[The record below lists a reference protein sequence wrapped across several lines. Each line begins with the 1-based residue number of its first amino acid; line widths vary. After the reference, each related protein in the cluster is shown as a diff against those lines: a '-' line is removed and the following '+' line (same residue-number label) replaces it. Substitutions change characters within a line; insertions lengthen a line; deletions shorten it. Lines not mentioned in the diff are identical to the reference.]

1 MRVEPRTTSA
11 QLRGPSLLVGM
22 TLKQI
27 RVAHKEMIEMIVSFE
42 GTEDAHLIC
51 TPEGQLI
58 TPPDGG
64 QPFVQI
70 TRMKYEI
77 GTGPMTILA
86 ESQVLAGEATEILD
100 RRVTQ
105 ASHDPN
111 NHVFGIQLGGE
122 YGLII
127 TPMGMKVLY
136 TKELNVEFRKP
147 LVSQ

>member
-27 RVAHKEMIEMIVSFE
+27 RVAHKEMIVTFEGE
-42 GTEDAHLIC
+42 GTEETHMIC

-147 LVSQ
+147 LVLQ

>member
-11 QLRGPSLLVGM
+11 QLRGPSLVGM
-22 TLKQI
+22 ILKQI
-27 RVAHKEMIEMIVSFE
+27 RVAHKEMIVTFE

-64 QPFVQI
+64 QLVQI

-111 NHVFGIQLGGE
+111 NHVFGIQLGGG

-127 TPMGMKVLY
+127 TPMGIKVLY

-147 LVSQ
+147 LVVQ

>member
-1 MRVEPRTTSA
+1 MRVEPRTASA
-11 QLRGPSLLVGM
+11 QLRGPSLVGM

-27 RVAHKEMIEMIVSFE
+27 RVAHKEMIVTFE

-64 QPFVQI
+64 QLVQI

-111 NHVFGIQLGGE
+111 NHVFGIQLGGG

-127 TPMGMKVLY
+127 TPMGIKVLY

-147 LVSQ
+147 LVAQ

>member
-11 QLRGPSLLVGM
+11 QLRGPSLVGM

-27 RVAHKEMIEMIVSFE
+27 RVAHKEMIVTFE
-42 GTEDAHLIC
+42 GTEETHLIC

-111 NHVFGIQLGGE
+111 NHVFGIQLGAE

-147 LVSQ
+147 LVVQ

>member
-11 QLRGPSLLVGM
+11 QLRWPSLLVGM

-27 RVAHKEMIEMIVSFE
+27 RVAHKEMIVTFE

-64 QPFVQI
+64 QLVQI

-100 RRVTQ
+100 RRVTH

-127 TPMGMKVLY
+127 TPMGIKVLY

-147 LVSQ
+147 LVVQ

>member
-11 QLRGPSLLVGM
+11 QLRGPSLVGM

-27 RVAHKEMIEMIVSFE
+27 RVAHKEMIVTFE

-111 NHVFGIQLGGE
+111 NHVFGIQLGAE

-147 LVSQ
+147 LVVQ